1 MKHRIE
7 EKSDFETKARND
19 PIETLN
25 RIQDYM
31 YVPAR
36 AKYEYDILSES
47 VERLLVG
54 TKQQDGESLIN
65 YGKRF
70 KQAKKMFTEATGNK
84 ILDDFVKRTK
94 YYIEAAD
101 DASKEEVHEEAHEQW
116 MSHIFMRNADQ

>member
-1 MKHRIE
+1 MVENFCSTLMKHGIE
-7 EKSDFETKARND
+7 EKLDFETKARND

-25 RIQDYM
+25 RIRDYM

-36 AKYEYDILSES
+36 AKYEYDILSKS

-54 TKQQDGESLIN
+54 TKQQDGESLID

-84 ILDDFVKRTK
+84 ILDKFVKRTK
-94 YYIEAAD
+94 YYVEAED
-101 DASKEEVHEEAHEQW
+101 DASREEVHKEAHE
-116 MSHIFMRNADQ
+116 